1 LLARA
6 HRYGKQAFPMSIHH
20 SKKAAVSGMRRGA
33 NKSLQPQLAQGFQG
47 IRPCITFV
55 LIRNTMP

>member
-1 LLARA
+1 
-6 HRYGKQAFPMSIHH
+6 MSIHH